1 MDEPPKPFVRA
12 TEAPVEQERLGD
24 LMMADA
30 EPIIRRAVSRRLAGL
45 WDDVDD
51 VCSEARLELL
61 LHLRRRQSDPAAAS
75 IDDFPAYVTTI
86 ATNACNHYFRRRRP
100 GRARLRRQ
108 ALYLLRQEPVFLL
121 SQAPDGRTWCGLK
134 ASPAR
139 SRIADERAL
148 QQLAHD
154 VEGDRNLVTVLE
166 RILDAAGGAIEFEAL
181 VKIVA
186 QVWHIPP
193 DPVDASAAVDMNEIP
208 APGLAGESAIDDR
221 RFAERLWEEIRQLPR
236 AQRVALLLNLRDGR
250 GNSALSLF
258 PVAGI
263 AAFSDVARVLEISEA
278 DLSAIWVELPYDD
291 NRIGRLLGCAR
302 QQVINLRMAAKKRLN
317 TRLRPER

>member
-1 MDEPPKPFVRA
+1 MDEPPNNFVQT
-12 TEAPVEQERLGD
+12 TEASVEQERLGVS
-24 LMMADA
+24 MAQA

-45 WDDVDD
+45 WDDVED

-61 LHLRRRQSDPAAAS
+61 LHLRRMQTNPAVAS
-75 IDDFPAYVTTI
+75 IEDFPAYVTAI

-108 ALYLLRQEPVFLL
+108 ALYLLRQEAAFRL
-121 SQAPDGRTWCGLK
+121 SLAPDGRAWCGLA

-139 SRIADERAL
+139 ARVADERAL
-148 QQLAHD
+148 EQLARD

-166 RILDAAGGAIEFEAL
+166 RILEAAGGAIEFEAL

-193 DPVDASAAVDMNEIP
+193 DPVDASAAIDLNEIP
-208 APGLAGESAIDDR
+208 APSLAGESAIDDR
-221 RFAERLWEEIRQLPR
+221 RFVERLWEEIRQLPR
-236 AQRVALLLNLRDGR
+236 TQRVALLLNLRDGP

-263 AAFSDVARVLEISEA
+263 AAFSEVARALEMSDAELSE
-278 DLSAIWVELPYDD
+278 IWVELPYDD
-291 NRIGRLLGCAR
+291 NRIGHLLGCAR